1 VLPISFYDI
10 SSNDVKITLKS
21 FKRSFLFASLL
32 FLISFVIGYAVSPL
46 ADFSQIEGN
55 LDDVVSMISELSP
68 LEIAIF
74 IFLNNSVKSVLVI
87 ILSPLLGIFP
97 IFFLVFN
104 GFLIGLVIY
113 DALTVTSLLVVS
125 SAIIPHGI
133 IELPIIILAGSIGLK
148 IGNESLKRIY
158 RDDSYLVDYFK
169 FGLRIS
175 ISKIVPGLLIAAIL
189 ESFLTPVIVN
199 LFL

>member
-1 VLPISFYDI
+1 MLPISFYDI

-55 LDDVVSMISELSP
+55 LNDVVSMISELSP

-87 ILSPLLGIFP
+87 ILSLLLGIFP

-169 FGLRIS
+169 FGLLIS
-175 ISKIVPGLLIAAIL
+175 ISK
-189 ESFLTPVIVN
+189 SFLDY
-199 LFL
+199 

>member
-1 VLPISFYDI
+1 MLPISFYDI

-32 FLISFVIGYAVSPL
+32 FLISFVIGYAVSAL

-189 ESFLTPVIVN
+189 ESFLTPVIMN

>member
-1 VLPISFYDI
+1 MLPISFYDI

-74 IFLNNSVKSVLVI
+74 IFLNNSRPSQSSTLP
-87 ILSPLLGIFP
+87 S
-97 IFFLVFN
+97 
-104 GFLIGLVIY
+104 GLNY
-113 DALTVTSLLVVS
+113 PGKNCLQ
-125 SAIIPHGI
+125 AIIIKNWHNIGVNYSYI
-133 IELPIIILAGSIGLK
+133 QIYEL
-148 IGNESLKRIY
+148 
-158 RDDSYLVDYFK
+158 V
-169 FGLRIS
+169 
-175 ISKIVPGLLIAAIL
+175 
-189 ESFLTPVIVN
+189 
-199 LFL
+199 

>member
-1 VLPISFYDI
+1 MLPISFYDI

-87 ILSPLLGIFP
+87 ILSPLLGIFT

>member
-1 VLPISFYDI
+1 MLPISFYDI

>member
-1 VLPISFYDI
+1 MLPISFYDI
-10 SSNDVKITLKS
+10 SSNDAQITLKS
-21 FKRSFLFASLL
+21 FKRAFLFASLL
-32 FLISFVIGYAVSPL
+32 FFISFVIGYAVSPL

-55 LDDVVSMISELSP
+55 LDDVVSMISKLSP

-74 IFLNNSVKSVLVI
+74 IFLNNSIKSVLVI

-104 GFLIGLVIY
+104 GFLVGLVIY

-148 IGNESLKRIY
+148 IGNESLKRIH
-158 RDDSYLVDYFK
+158 RADSYLVDYFK

-175 ISKIVPGLLIAAIL
+175 ISKIIPGLLIAAIL
-189 ESFLTPVIVN
+189 ESFLTPVIMN